1 MTNDVLP
8 KRFTRNFWLIQLLVW
23 IGYAILRITIMVSLS
38 GSTKEVTLYTA
49 IFWSFS
55 FSLNGLI
62 ISSFLYFIYSVVRF
76 SSMTLMVLVSTLL
89 VVLSAYVLS
98 MANIA
103 ALSLLNNQNC
113 CGLNV
118 FQRALYHWPEQI
130 SLLAAWT
137 GIYFGYSFY
146 RQSTNDQALAV
157 QASSAANQAELE
169 MLRYQLH
176 PHILFNSLNTISGLI
191 VGGRDKEADRM
202 VQSLGQFLQ
211 HMLQTRTNELIP
223 LEEEISYITRY
234 LKIEKIRFEDRLEI
248 NVEIAD
254 EIKTALV
261 PAFILQ
267 PLVENAVKH
276 GLNVNE
282 ESCNIEIH
290 GVLKTHNLHVR
301 IDTYTSGNFSENLTI
316 NGAGIGEHN
325 VLSRL
330 KLHYGGE
337 AEFVTEQ
344 PTKNHYRA
352 QLIIPFTES
361 NSSNKSS

>member
-1 MTNDVLP
+1 
-8 KRFTRNFWLIQLLVW
+8 
-23 IGYAILRITIMVSLS
+23 
-38 GSTKEVTLYTA
+38 
-49 IFWSFS
+49 
-55 FSLNGLI
+55 
-62 ISSFLYFIYSVVRF
+62 
-76 SSMTLMVLVSTLL
+76 MTLMVLVSILL
-89 VVLSAYVLS
+89 VVFSAYVLS
-98 MANIA
+98 MANIT
-103 ALSLLNNQNC
+103 ALSLLNGQSC
-113 CGLNV
+113 CGLSI

-146 RQSTNDQALAV
+146 QQSTNDRALAA

-234 LKIEKIRFEDRLEI
+234 LKIEKIRFEDRLDI
-248 NVEIAD
+248 NVDIAD
-254 EIKTALV
+254 EIKGALV

-267 PLVENAVKH
+267 PLIENAVKH
-276 GLNVNE
+276 GLNVSE

-290 GVLKTHNLHVR
+290 GVLKNHSLHIR
-301 IDTYTSGNFSENLTI
+301 IDTYTSGNLSDNLSA

-325 VLSRL
+325 VRSRL
-330 KLHYGGE
+330 KLHYAGE
-337 AEFVTEQ
+337 ADFVTEQ
-344 PTKNHYRA
+344 PTTNHYRA
-352 QLIIPFTES
+352 TLIIPFTES
-361 NSSNKSS
+361 NSRKESGKGANL